1 MKKFLSFLVAVV
13 LLSTLLISCGKTT
26 NTSSQGSQSA
36 SSAAEPTKAAQ
47 PVTIKAMFWAQ
58 EAKDQFAKL
67 SDDYTKANPN
77 VKIEWEYP
85 PNSDYKKILST
96 RILAGEAPDIFG
108 AIDSSFFKY
117 ARAMDDQAWASR
129 TLSKS
134 NLSMKGKLM
143 GIPLT
148 YAALVVYYNKTV
160 FKDAGITT
168 IPKKYSEFLALC
180 ETLKSKKIIPISFGM
195 KDGFVHNTV
204 IAQLEQSFSA
214 KIPDNFYELLYFG
227 TDKIAKHSE
236 FKEGMEKY
244 LELYTKGYFSE
255 GAIGLDYNSV
265 FTALA
270 NGKAA
275 MCIHGSWLP
284 GFVWA
289 INKDADLGAF
299 AFPDSETGTSSI
311 AAVNDWNLAVSVDTK
326 IQPEALKFIDFVA
339 KVDNLKYL
347 SEGWQQLS
355 TFKDVTPDLK
365 PVLVDTMNLVKQ
377 YKNTPCFYVDVADP
391 NYELNKI
398 CQQMFLGTKTPEQ
411 AVADFDKVC
420 EQYKDAKKALY
431 E

>member
-1 MKKFLSFLVAVV
+1 MKKIVSFLLVGI
-13 LLSTLLISCGKTT
+13 LMSTLLISCSKTP

-36 SSAAEPTKAAQ
+36 SSAAATKAPEA
-47 PVTIKAMFWAQ
+47 VTLKAMFWAQ

-67 SDDYTKANPN
+67 SDDYSALNSN

-96 RILAGEAPDIFG
+96 RILSGEAPDIFG

-148 YAALVVYYNKTV
+148 YAALVVYYNKKV
-160 FKDAGITT
+160 FSDAGITAT
-168 IPKKYSEFLALC
+168 PKTYPEFLALC
-180 ETLKSKKIIPISFGM
+180 ATLKSKNITPISFGM

-204 IAQLEQSFSA
+204 IAQLEQGFSA
-214 KIPDNFYELLYFG
+214 KIADNFYEQLYFG
-227 TDKIAKHSE
+227 KDKTANYPE
-236 FKEGMEKY
+236 FVQGMQKY

-255 GAIGLDYNSV
+255 GSIGLDYNSV

-284 GFVWA
+284 GFVWG

-299 AFPDSETGTSSI
+299 AFPDSDTGTSSI

-326 IQPEALKFIDFVA
+326 NGSESLKFIDFLA
-339 KVDNLKYL
+339 KVDSLKYM
-347 SEGWQQLS
+347 SEGWQQLP
-355 TFKDVTPDLK
+355 TFKDVTPNLK
-365 PVLVDTMNLVKQ
+365 PVLVETMNLVKQ

-391 NYELNKI
+391 NYELDKI
-398 CQQMFLGTKTPEQ
+398 CQQMFMGKRTPVQ